1 MEIKLIQI
9 FTVLKPQVLESGQE
23 IFLKKDSILQVLAR
37 IDRQVISD
45 ILIINLKYKILKRN
59 YQKYLIVA
67 Q

>member
-59 YQKYLIVA
+59 YQKFLIVA